1 VSSIVGSTPSIG
13 QTDAVL
19 QSRLKAAQDTPNSA
33 LAVCLV
39 YVQVV
44 YSLCTP
50 CVAHN
55 YTVFA
60 LGHTRYTSSMTT
72 DQIILFSLFGAV
84 FGLLLWG
91 RFRYD
96 LVAFSALLG
105 GVVLGVVPTKDAFS
119 GFGHPATIIVALVL
133 VVSAGLVRSGAV
145 YLITR
150 TLVDAS
156 RSLGA
161 HIAIMGAIGGVLSA
175 FMNNV
180 AALAL
185 LMPVDIQTARKAGR
199 APGLSLMPLSF
210 ATILGGMATLIGTPP
225 NIIIASIREETL
237 GEPFKMFD
245 FAPVGIVTAIAG
257 LLFVAFIG
265 WRLIPAQ
272 DSKQAGAT
280 LESYTDYLAELTVP
294 TDSKHIGKR
303 VSELYEIA
311 EKNDVAILGLIR
323 KGKTQ
328 YGTAKNN
335 ILQGQDTL
343 VIQAAP
349 EALDEFR
356 AALNL
361 DFTDTKREEFLSGAS
376 EGLTVIEVVA
386 TESSRITGK
395 TAEAI
400 GLAWRQRTV
409 LMGLSR
415 KGKTVKSRMRKTV
428 IEAGDILLLLAPQD
442 AANDVIEW
450 LGCLPLADRGVA
462 VTENSKVWLAIGLF
476 AGAVAL
482 ASFGIV
488 YLPIALGLVV
498 VAYVLAKIVPLS
510 ELYTHIEWPVVVLLG
525 SMIPLGAALETSGGT
540 ELISGA
546 LLDLTGELAPWMILT
561 VLMVVTMT
569 LSDVLNNTAT
579 TIVAAPIAIQMA
591 QSLDV
596 SPDPFLMA
604 VAVAASSAYL
614 TPIGHKNNTLILGP
628 GGYSF
633 GDYWRMGLPLEI
645 LIVAVSVPAI
655 LVFWP
660 L

>member
-1 VSSIVGSTPSIG
+1 M
-13 QTDAVL
+13 
-19 QSRLKAAQDTPNSA
+19 
-33 LAVCLV
+33 
-39 YVQVV
+39 
-44 YSLCTP
+44 
-50 CVAHN
+50 
-55 YTVFA
+55 
-60 LGHTRYTSSMTT
+60 TS
-72 DQIILFSLFGAV
+72 DQIILFSLFGIV
-84 FGLLLWG
+84 FGMLLWG

-96 LVAFSALLG
+96 IVAFSALMV
-105 GVVLGVVPTKDAFS
+105 GVVLGVVPTQDAFS

-150 TLVDAS
+150 TLVDAA
-156 RSLGA
+156 RNLGG

-199 APGLSLMPLSF
+199 SPGLSLMPLSF
-210 ATILGGMATLIGTPP
+210 ATILGGMVTLIGTPP

-237 GEPFKMFD
+237 GAPFKMFD
-245 FAPVGIVTAIAG
+245 FAPVGAITAFAG
-257 LLFVAFIG
+257 LMFVALVG
-265 WRLIPAQ
+265 WRLIPAPEG
-272 DSKQAGAT
+272 KPAGAT
-280 LESYTDYLAELTVP
+280 LDSYTDYLAELTIP
-294 TDSKHIGKR
+294 DDSKLIGKR
-303 VSELYEIA
+303 LRELYDDA
-311 EKNDVAILGLIR
+311 EKNDVAILGLMR
-323 KGKTQ
+323 DGKRR
-328 YGTAKNN
+328 YGTAQNSTL
-335 ILQGQDTL
+335 IAQD
-343 VIQAAP
+343 VIIIEAAP

-356 AALNL
+356 AALKL
-361 DFTDTKREEFLSGAS
+361 DFTDTKREQLLSAAS
-376 EGLTVIEVVA
+376 DGLTVIEVVA
-386 TESSRITGK
+386 TETSRITGK
-395 TAEAI
+395 TADAI

-415 KGKTVKSRMRKTV
+415 KGKPVKSQMRKTR
-428 IEAGDILLLLAPQD
+428 IQAGDILLLLAPND
-442 AANDVIEW
+442 AATDVTEW

-462 VTENSKVWLAIGLF
+462 VTADSKVWLAIGLF

-482 ASFGIV
+482 ASFGLL

-498 VAYVLAKIVPLS
+498 MAYVLAKIVPLS
-510 ELYTHIEWPVVVLLG
+510 ELYSHIEWPVVVLLG

-540 ELISGA
+540 ELIAGA
-546 LLDLTGELAPWMILT
+546 LVGLTEGLAPWMILT
-561 VLMVVTMT
+561 VLMIVTMT

-579 TIVAAPIAIQMA
+579 TIVAAPVGIQMA
-591 QSLDV
+591 NTLNV

-604 VAVAASSAYL
+604 VAVAASSAFL

-645 LIVAVSVPAI
+645 LVVAVSIPAI